1 MKPNEPSQPMLKST
15 QSYFVTKGAFFPCL
29 ALRSASGGRGIFFV
43 GLVGIFCLAFAVICL
58 SGGRGEILL
67 SSWHQPVNVFA
78 LFRDGLAQFFVRAG
92 LSRFPGGL
100 LAVFCWRGGDRE
112 LFC

>member
-1 MKPNEPSQPMLKST
+1 MAGK
-15 QSYFVTKGAFFPCL
+15 YFCWACGDFLFDFRRFL
-29 ALRSASGGRGIFFV
+29 FERREGGEF
-43 GLVGIFCLAFAVICL
+43 
-58 SGGRGEILL
+58 LL
-67 SSWHQPVNVFA
+67 SSLHQPVNVFA